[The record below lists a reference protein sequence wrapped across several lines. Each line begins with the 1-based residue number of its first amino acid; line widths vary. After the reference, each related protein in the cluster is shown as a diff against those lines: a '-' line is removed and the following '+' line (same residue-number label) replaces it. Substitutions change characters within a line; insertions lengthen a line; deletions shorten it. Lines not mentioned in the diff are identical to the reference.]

1 MSKKPIDPAR
11 LIPVE
16 QLPALR
22 QQAEQ
27 QAFVNVARLN
37 RATRKSATLGD
48 DALEIARLPL
58 SQRIRYNKL
67 VKLVDEASKDIM
79 PFTACR
85 KGCSHCCNIAA
96 LITEVEAQRIS
107 EVIGR
112 KPAKVGAFPPDVP
125 ALQDKYFGVPC
136 TFLKGGRCSIYEVRP
151 IACRVHFSMADD
163 GFFCSTAIAPQ
174 NSLVP
179 ALNLLGVDKALFMMT
194 MGSKFA
200 DIRDFFPPK
209 K

>member
-1 MSKKPIDPAR
+1 MKRPDPAT

-22 QQAEQ
+22 EQAEA
-27 QAFVNVARLN
+27 QAQVNVARLN
-37 RATRKSATLGD
+37 AKTAAAGRLGD
-48 DALEIARLPL
+48 EAMEIARLPL

-67 VKLVDEASKDIM
+67 VKLVDEASEEIL

-85 KGCSHCCNIAA
+85 KGCSHCCNIAV
-96 LITEVEAQRIS
+96 LMSDVEARRIG

-112 KPAKVGAFPPDVP
+112 KPVKTGAFPADVV
-125 ALQDKYFGVPC
+125 AIQDKYFGVPC

-151 IACRVHFSMADD
+151 LACRLHFNMADD
-163 GFFCSTAIAPQ
+163 PFFCSTAIAPQ

-179 ALNLLGVDKALFMMT
+179 SLNLHGVDAALFMMT
-194 MGSKFA
+194 LGSMHA
-200 DIRDFFPPK
+200 DIRDFFPK
-209 K
+209 G

>member
-1 MSKKPIDPAR
+1 MNKRTPDPAL

-22 QQAEQ
+22 DQAEA
-27 QAFVNVARLN
+27 QAAVNVAKLN
-37 RATRKSATLGD
+37 AKTRRAATLGD
-48 DALEIARLPL
+48 DAMKIAQLPL

-67 VKLVDEASKDIM
+67 VKLVDAASVEIL

-85 KGCSHCCNIAA
+85 KGCSHCCNIAV
-96 LITEVEAQRIS
+96 LMSDVEAQRIG
-107 EVIGR
+107 EHIGR
-112 KPAKVGAFPPDVP
+112 KPVKTGAFPADVK
-125 ALQDKYFGVPC
+125 ALQKQYFGVPC

-151 IACRVHFSMADD
+151 LACRLHFNMADEPLM
-163 GFFCSTAIAPQ
+163 CSTAIEPK

-179 ALNLLGVDKALFMMT
+179 MLNLHGVDKALFMMT
-194 MGSKFA
+194 LGSKHA
-200 DIRDFFPPK
+200 DIRDFFPK

>member
-22 QQAEQ
+22 QQAEE
-27 QAFVNVARLN
+27 QAHVNVDRLN
-37 RATRKSATLGD
+37 AKTRRAATLGD
-48 DALEIARLPL
+48 DAMEIARLPL

-67 VKLVDEASKDIM
+67 VKLVDAASADIM

-96 LITEVEAQRIS
+96 LISDVEAQRIG
-107 EVIGR
+107 EAIGR
-112 KPAKVGAFPPDVP
+112 KPVKTGAFPADVP
-125 ALQDKYFGVPC
+125 ALQKKYFGVPC

-151 IACRVHFSMADD
+151 LACRLHFSMADD
-163 GFFCSTAIAPQ
+163 SFFCSTAIAPQ

-179 ALNLLGVDKALFMMT
+179 ALNLQGVDRALFMMT
-194 MGSKFA
+194 LGSMHA
-200 DIRDFFPPK
+200 DIRDFFPK
-209 K
+209 R

>member
-1 MSKKPIDPAR
+1 MKRPDPAT

-22 QQAEQ
+22 KQAEE
-27 QAFVNVARLN
+27 QAFVNVNRLN
-37 RATRKSATLGD
+37 AATRKAANLSD
-48 DALEIARLPL
+48 DAMDIAQLPL

-67 VKLVDEASKDIM
+67 VKLVDEAAVDIL

-85 KGCSHCCNIAA
+85 KGCSHCCHIAA
-96 LITEVEAQRIS
+96 LISEVEAKRIG
-107 EVIGR
+107 EAIGR
-112 KPAKVGAFPPDVP
+112 KPEKVGAFPPDVP
-125 ALQDKYFGVPC
+125 ALQDKYFGVAC

-151 IACRVHFSMADD
+151 LACRLHFSMADD
-163 GFFCSTAIAPQ
+163 SFFCSTAIAPQ

-179 ALNLLGVDKALFMMT
+179 ALNLHGVDKALFLVT
-194 MGSKFA
+194 FGSKHA
-200 DIRDFFPPK
+200 DIRDFFPK

>member
-27 QAFVNVARLN
+27 QAFVNVGRLNAKSRAAARL
-37 RATRKSATLGD
+37 GD
-48 DALEIARLPL
+48 AAMEIAKLPL

-67 VKLVDEASKDIM
+67 VKLVDQASEAIL

-85 KGCSHCCNIAA
+85 KGCSHCCHIAA
-96 LITEVEAQRIS
+96 LISDVEAQRIG
-107 EVIGR
+107 EAIGR
-112 KPAKVGAFPPDVP
+112 KPVKTGAFPADVP

-151 IACRVHFSMADD
+151 LACRLHFSMADD
-163 GFFCSTAIAPQ
+163 SFFCSTAIAPQ

-179 ALNLLGVDKALFMMT
+179 TLNLQGVDAALFRVT
-194 MGSKFA
+194 FGSMHA
-200 DIRDFFPPK
+200 DIRDFFPK
-209 K
+209 R

>member
-1 MSKKPIDPAR
+1 MKRPDPAT

-22 QQAEQ
+22 QQAEA
-27 QAFVNVARLN
+27 QAHVNVNRLN
-37 RATRKSATLGD
+37 AKTKLAGELGD
-48 DALEIARLPL
+48 AAMEIAQLPL

-67 VKLVDEASKDIM
+67 VKLVDQAAVEIL

-85 KGCSHCCNIAA
+85 KGCSHCCNIAV
-96 LITEVEAQRIS
+96 LMSDVEAQRIG

-112 KPAKVGAFPPDVP
+112 KPVKTGAFPADVP

-136 TFLKGGRCSIYEVRP
+136 TFLKGGRCSIYAVRP
-151 IACRVHFSMADD
+151 LACRVHFNMADD
-163 GFFCSTAIAPQ
+163 PLFCSTAIAPQ

-179 ALNLLGVDKALFMMT
+179 SLNLHGVDRALFVMT
-194 MGSKFA
+194 YGSLHA
-200 DIRDFFPPK
+200 DIRDFFPK

>member
-1 MSKKPIDPAR
+1 MTKKLPDPAL

-22 QQAEQ
+22 KQAED
-27 QAFVNVARLN
+27 QAQVNVGRLN
-37 RATRKSATLGD
+37 AHTRKAATLAD
-48 DALEIARLPL
+48 DAMDIAKLPL
-58 SQRIRYNKL
+58 STRIRYNKM
-67 VKLVDEASKDIM
+67 VKLVDAASKDIL

-85 KGCSHCCNIAA
+85 KGCSHCCHIAA
-96 LITEVEAQRIS
+96 LISEVEAKRIG
-107 EVIGR
+107 EAIGR
-112 KPAKVGAFPPDVP
+112 KPEKTGAFPPDVP

-151 IACRVHFSMADD
+151 LACRLHFNMADD
-163 GFFCSTAIAPQ
+163 PFFCSTAIAPQ

-179 ALNLLGVDKALFMMT
+179 ALNLHGVDAALFRVT
-194 MGSKFA
+194 FGSKHA

>member
-1 MSKKPIDPAR
+1 MKRPDPAT

-22 QQAEQ
+22 QQAEA
-27 QAFVNVARLN
+27 QAHVNVGRLNAKSRAAARL
-37 RATRKSATLGD
+37 GD
-48 DALEIARLPL
+48 AAMEIAKLPL

-67 VKLVDEASKDIM
+67 VKLVDQASEDIL

-85 KGCSHCCNIAA
+85 KGCSHCCHIAA
-96 LITEVEAQRIS
+96 LISDVEAKRIG
-107 EVIGR
+107 EAIGR
-112 KPAKVGAFPPDVP
+112 KPVKTGAFPADVP

-151 IACRVHFSMADD
+151 LACRLHFSMADD
-163 GFFCSTAIAPQ
+163 SFFCSTAIAPQ

-179 ALNLLGVDKALFMMT
+179 ALNLQGVDKALFVVT
-194 MGSKFA
+194 FGSMHA
-200 DIRDFFPPK
+200 DIRDFFPK
-209 K
+209 R